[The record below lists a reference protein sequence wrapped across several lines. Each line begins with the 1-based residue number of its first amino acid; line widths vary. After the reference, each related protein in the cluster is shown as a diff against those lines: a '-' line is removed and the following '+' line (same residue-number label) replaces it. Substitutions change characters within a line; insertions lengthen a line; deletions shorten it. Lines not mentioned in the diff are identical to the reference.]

1 VPLGALGAVAAN
13 LLRGLNN
20 DVYFQV
26 GLLTTV
32 GLSVKNAILIVEFA
46 KNFFDNGVPLREAA
60 LRAAHERFRPIIMTS
75 IAFVCG
81 TFPLAITSGAGAS
94 SRIAIGTTVVGG
106 MVSATVLAIFF
117 VPFFFVSALRI
128 FRVKPRPWMSRQRV
142 AGVTRGSA
150 EAGVERV
157 GVGSDLAEVRIDEA
171 AE

>member
-1 VPLGALGAVAAN
+1 
-13 LLRGLNN
+13 
-20 DVYFQV
+20 
-26 GLLTTV
+26 
-32 GLSVKNAILIVEFA
+32 
-46 KNFFDNGVPLREAA
+46 
-60 LRAAHERFRPIIMTS
+60 
-75 IAFVCG
+75 
-81 TFPLAITSGAGAS
+81 
-94 SRIAIGTTVVGG
+94 